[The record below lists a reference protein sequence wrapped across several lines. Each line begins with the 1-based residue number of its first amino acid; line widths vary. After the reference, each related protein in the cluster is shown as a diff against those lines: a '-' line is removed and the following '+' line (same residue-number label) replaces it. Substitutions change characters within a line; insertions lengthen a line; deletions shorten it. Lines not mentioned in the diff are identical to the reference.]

1 MKLKNLLVIAFLFVS
16 MILTAAKTDFVVAL
30 DGTGNFNKIQDA
42 IDAVKPNQTKRT
54 VIFIKNGLY
63 NTEKILVSEDKKNI
77 TFVGESRENTIISY
91 HIFDCKG
98 GLNNKCPADDAAK
111 WSGLAIRT
119 SATIS
124 IYGDGFRAEN
134 ITFQNTAG
142 AVGQAL
148 AITIC
153 SDKNVFVNCAFMGY
167 QDTIYLWTAGKRSY
181 FYKCLILG
189 RTDYIYGAGIA
200 FFEKCEIR
208 SFGGGWITAPST
220 PKEQAYGYV
229 FYKCKLTFAKNSPRP
244 KDDSQTVA
252 LGRPWHNY
260 PKVAWIECDMCEKI
274 DPAGWPTIWRMDYA
288 ATSSDLHLYEYKNT
302 GKGADM
308 SQRAKWVGLKSISS
322 NEVENYSLKK
332 VFYTTGRW
340 NPKK

>member
-1 MKLKNLLVIAFLFVS
+1 MKKLLFVLS
-16 MILTAAKTDFVVAL
+16 IFISILLTTAKASKADYVVAQ
-30 DGTGNFNKIQDA
+30 DGSGNFTKIQEA
-42 IDAVKPNQTKRT
+42 INAVQPNQAHRT

-63 NTEKILVSEDKKNI
+63 NTEKILIPEDKKNI
-77 TFVGESRENTIISY
+77 TLVGESRENTIISY

-98 GLNNKCPADDAAK
+98 GNNNKCPADDAAR
-111 WSGLAIRT
+111 WSGLTIRT

-124 IYGDGFRAEN
+124 IYGNGFRAEN
-134 ITFQNTAG
+134 ITFRNTAG

-153 SDKNVFVNCAFMGY
+153 SDKNVFENCAFLGY

-181 FYKCLILG
+181 FYNCLILG

-200 FFEKCEIR
+200 FFDKCEIR

-252 LGRPWHNY
+252 LGRPWHNF
-260 PKVAWIECDMCEKI
+260 PKVAWIQCDMCAEI
-274 DPAGWPTIWRMDYA
+274 DPQGWPTTWRMDYA
-288 ATSSDLHLYEYKNT
+288 DTSSDLHLYEYK
-302 GKGADM
+302 KH
-308 SQRAKWVGLKSISS
+308 R
-322 NEVENYSLKK
+322 
-332 VFYTTGRW
+332 
-340 NPKK
+340 